1 MPVNYISWQV
11 RSADQKKH
19 EVRVSVEAFSS
30 LAVNTEDQAVMVE
43 REVENGISYLKTGT
57 AEQAVLLRKGDDVR
71 IDWGYFYLAAQVEK
85 ETVMEV
91 GDRKQLVYSHILE
104 AVSSSPKAG
113 FLMVGYD
120 DLYAIQYFKDNRM
133 AYWKHNGKKNIR
145 QAFEESAKEY
155 RSVMER
161 CRHFDTRL
169 MEDAEK
175 AGEKERGSGPQ
186 PDRAGK
192 GDGRRGL

>member
-1 MPVNYISWQV
+1 MFHAVNYISWQV

-104 AVSSSPKAG
+104 AVSSSPKAR
-113 FLMVGYD
+113 V
-120 DLYAIQYFKDNRM
+120 
-133 AYWKHNGKKNIR
+133 
-145 QAFEESAKEY
+145 
-155 RSVMER
+155 
-161 CRHFDTRL
+161 
-169 MEDAEK
+169 
-175 AGEKERGSGPQ
+175 
-186 PDRAGK
+186 PDG
-192 GDGRRGL
+192 GL

>member
-1 MPVNYISWQV
+1 
-11 RSADQKKH
+11 
-19 EVRVSVEAFSS
+19 
-30 LAVNTEDQAVMVE
+30 MVE

-113 FLMVGYD
+113 FLMVG
-120 DLYAIQYFKDNRM
+120 
-133 AYWKHNGKKNIR
+133 
-145 QAFEESAKEY
+145 
-155 RSVMER
+155 
-161 CRHFDTRL
+161 
-169 MEDAEK
+169 
-175 AGEKERGSGPQ
+175 
-186 PDRAGK
+186 
-192 GDGRRGL
+192 